1 MPAHR
6 TCCPAAPRPGAL
18 PIPRRSYWVQRVKA
32 GGRRESHPPNLTTWD
47 SSLASEGPLG
57 QGCLPP
63 VASAC
68 KALNQPAGTS
78 LSYSLRR
85 SGNVPRVLPPLMPT
99 PGQVQ
104 RQEPQRQG
112 WQGPQWNTFP
122 RRLRAQAL
130 LPPGASPGVPHH
142 PPIPKEYDSL
152 GPLGEERSA
161 QPQGHSWSAPGRLL
175 PTQSLKRFCLGLPP
189 HKLNLVFTNSPRE
202 WGPSR
207 LHRAGLLL
215 RGQSRLSL
223 DS

>member
-1 MPAHR
+1 MGFKPSVR
-6 TCCPAAPRPGAL
+6 GPLRPG
-18 PIPRRSYWVQRVKA
+18 PVS
-32 GGRRESHPPNLTTWD
+32 
-47 SSLASEGPLG
+47 
-57 QGCLPP
+57 PP

-78 LSYSLRR
+78 LGHSLR
-85 SGNVPRVLPPLMPT
+85 SGNVPKVLPPLMPT

-104 RQEPQRQG
+104 RQG
-112 WQGPQWNTFP
+112 LQGPQWNTFP

-130 LPPGASPGVPHH
+130 LPAGTSPGVPHH
-142 PPIPKEYDSL
+142 PHIPEEYDSL

-207 LHRAGLLL
+207 LQRAGLLL
-215 RGQSRLSL
+215 TGQSRLSL
-223 DS
+223 DSRLPSGAAVIAGEREGRQMSMTSHTLVLRGPLHH